1 MNTTIVAYIP
11 PRGRKVRVES
21 FDIHVDKL
29 LAPRSTKIPIG
40 SKILDVGVGESFL
53 EKYTKKYLDKSK

>member
-1 MNTTIVAYIP
+1 MKTIVAYIP

-29 LAPRSTKIPIG
+29 LAARSTRIPIG
-40 SKILDVGVGESFL
+40 SKILDVGVGDSFL
-53 EKYTKKYLDKSK
+53 EKYKKKHGIKI

>member
-1 MNTTIVAYIP
+1 MKTIVAYIP
-11 PRGRKVRVES
+11 PRGRKVRVEA

-29 LAPRSTKIPIG
+29 LAPRSTRIPVG

>member
-1 MNTTIVAYIP
+1 MNKTIVAYIP

-40 SKILDVGVGESFL
+40 SKILDVGVGE
-53 EKYTKKYLDKSK
+53 YR